1 MDYVKLGMGRSII
14 RRVPTHDTLYLF
26 KFLARKAAEAEE
38 APPCS
43 SKE

>member
-1 MDYVKLGMGRSII
+1 MDYIKLGMGRGTV

-26 KFLARKAAEAEE
+26 ELLARKAAEAEG
-38 APPCS
+38 APSCS